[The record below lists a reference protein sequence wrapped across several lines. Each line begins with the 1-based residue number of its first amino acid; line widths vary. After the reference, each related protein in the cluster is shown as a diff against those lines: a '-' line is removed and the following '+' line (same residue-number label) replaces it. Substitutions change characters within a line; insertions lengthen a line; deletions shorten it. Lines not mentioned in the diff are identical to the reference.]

1 LLVALDGVVTMTP
14 MTMPDERYRSL
25 LYVRDF
31 LYDLLDP
38 KMIERVPAAVR
49 QRARR
54 VLRHYPLQYEVELL
68 AEKAP
73 ELLDA
78 NGRQFPVLLTE
89 TDHAAA
95 AEQGSD

>member
-1 LLVALDGVVTMTP
+1 MTL

-38 KMIERVPAAVR
+38 EMTERVPAAVR

-54 VLRHYPLQYEVELL
+54 MLRHYPLQHELELL
-68 AEKAP
+68 AMKAP
-73 ELLDA
+73 ELLD
-78 NGRQFPVLLTE
+78 GTGPMLF
-89 TDHAAA
+89 TDTTAAA
-95 AEQGSD
+95 GPGPD

>member
-1 LLVALDGVVTMTP
+1 MTP
-14 MTMPDERYRSL
+14 MTMPDQRYRSL
-25 LYVRDF
+25 LYARDF

-38 KMIERVPAAVR
+38 KIIERVPAAVR

-68 AEKAP
+68 AKKAP

-78 NGRQFPVLLTE
+78 NGRPSPVLLTE

>member
-1 LLVALDGVVTMTP
+1 MTL

-38 KMIERVPAAVR
+38 EMTERVPAAVR

-54 VLRHYPLQYEVELL
+54 MLRHYPLQYEIELL
-68 AEKAP
+68 AKKAP
-73 ELLDA
+73 ELLDHT
-78 NGRQFPVLLTE
+78 GRKFPMLLTD
-89 TDHAAA
+89 TTAAA
-95 AEQGSD
+95 GQGPD